1 MAEIGGEI
9 PKRTLKDRVRE
20 AFTPS
25 GAKEKWYRNHQEIVK
40 QYSDVNNGLTEEQR
54 AQAMAQIES
63 DATRSSKI
71 AVGGHWAA
79 LAAGTATL
87 ALGAV
92 GIAKPGLVDSLA
104 GKLRNVNIK
113 GKNFGMAKVGEGLSS
128 VAHSSHDFLA
138 SIPLRAVML
147 KNMAVEKGKATWE
160 AVAGKLRKKPV
171 ITMTEAS

>member
-25 GAKEKWYRNHQEIVK
+25 GAKEKWYRDHQEIVK
-40 QYSDVNNGLTEEQR
+40 QYSNVSNGLTEDQR

-87 ALGAV
+87 VLGAV
-92 GIAKPGLVDSLA
+92 GIARPDLVRAGLEKIPWGKGKKLLDTKFGDKVFNAAADSHKFLKGLSGKVEQWVYKKIIPDAVFTGRFDAGASVAKA
-104 GKLRNVNIK
+104 GK
-113 GKNFGMAKVGEGLSS
+113 
-128 VAHSSHDFLA
+128 
-138 SIPLRAVML
+138 
-147 KNMAVEKGKATWE
+147 T
-160 AVAGKLRKKPV
+160 
-171 ITMTEAS
+171 